1 MNLTVARL
9 TVRGLLGRRRGIL
22 LLVAPVLLLVVSLI
36 TRYLD
41 KQSQATEILGQLS
54 LGTLVPIIGLVIGA
68 GAIATEIDD
77 GSIVYLLAK
86 PLPRWKII
94 TTKLAVAIGT
104 TWLFAALPALLAGF
118 ILVGTQDNLAVA
130 YAVGT
135 MVAGAVYCAVF
146 LLLGV
151 VTRNAVVVGLV
162 YALVWES
169 LIGNFVEG
177 ARTLSIQQWGLSI
190 AKTIATEGAITAPV
204 SLGVAVP
211 LLIVVALAATALA
224 TVKLAGLTLSSDE

>member
-9 TVRGLLGRRRGIL
+9 TVRGLLGRRRGLL

-41 KQSQATEILGQLS
+41 KQSQAPDILGRLS

-104 TWLFAALPALLAGF
+104 TWLFAALPTLLAGF
-118 ILVGTQDNLAVA
+118 ILVGAQDNLAIA

-190 AKTIATEGAITAPV
+190 AKTIATDGAITAPV

-211 LLIVVALAATALA
+211 LLVVVAIAATALA